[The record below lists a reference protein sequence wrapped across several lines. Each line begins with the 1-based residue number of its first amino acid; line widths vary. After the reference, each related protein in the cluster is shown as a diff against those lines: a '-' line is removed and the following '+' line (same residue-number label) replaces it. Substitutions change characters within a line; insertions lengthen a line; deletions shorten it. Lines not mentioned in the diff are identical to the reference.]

1 MSISKEVRTGLL
13 VTISLV
19 ILFAGFY
26 FLKGSDI
33 FSQDYVYYCNYAKVD
48 GLQNAAAVE
57 IRGLA
62 VGRVTAIELDEE
74 RGVKVTIVVSKKIAI
89 PQGTVATLVQD
100 GLLGG
105 KVIRLD
111 LGKGPSNAES
121 KSTLVSAEEPGM
133 VDDISNQVKPLIT
146 SLRATVNSLDTI
158 VASVNIVLGENNRK
172 GIQGAIASINKTAD
186 NIAELSSTLNAEA
199 GEIKSIVHNANTFS
213 ATLAKNNDTISRIM
227 ANFSK
232 TSDQLAQAPIKKTF
246 DQLETAS
253 TQFSGIVNKINNG
266 EGSLG
271 QMVTNKDLYNNLNNL
286 LSDLKSH
293 PSRYINLTVFGGKK
307 RKD

>member
-26 FLKGSDI
+26 FLKGVDI
-33 FSQDYVYYCNYAKVD
+33 FSQDYTYYCNYANVD
-48 GLQNAAAVE
+48 GLQASSSVE

-62 VGRVTAIELDEE
+62 VGHVTEIQLDED
-74 RGVKVTIVVSKKIAI
+74 RGVKVTIVVNKKIQL
-89 PQGTVATLVQD
+89 PQGTVATLVSD

-111 LGKGPSNAES
+111 LGAGKSLAEPR
-121 KSTLVSAEEPGM
+121 STLATKDEGGPIDELT
-133 VDDISNQVKPLIT
+133 NQVSPLVKT
-146 SLRATVNSLDTI
+146 LKHTVSSLDTVI
-158 VASVNIVLGENNRK
+158 AGVTAILGEDNRN
-172 GIQGAIASINKTAD
+172 GIRATIVSINKTAD
-186 NIAELSSTLNAEA
+186 NLSVLSNTLNSEA
-199 GEIKSIVHNANTFS
+199 GEITSIIHNANSFS
-213 ATLAKNNDTISRIM
+213 GALAKNNDTISQILT
-227 ANFSK
+227 NFRQ
-232 TSDQLAQAPIKKTF
+232 TSDQLAHAPIQKTF
-246 DQLETAS
+246 NQLENAS
-253 TQFSGIVNKINNG
+253 TQFGSIVNKINSG

-293 PSRYINLTVFGGKK
+293 PSRYINVTIFGGKK
-307 RKD
+307 KKD

>member
-1 MSISKEVRTGLL
+1 MRISKEVRTGLL

-33 FSQDYVYYCNYAKVD
+33 FSQDYVYYCNYSSVD

-62 VGRVTAIELDEE
+62 VGRVTAIELDED
-74 RGVKVTIVVSKKIAI
+74 RGVKVTIVVSKRIAI

-105 KVIRLD
+105 KLIRLD
-111 LGKGPSNAES
+111 MGKGPSVAES
-121 KSTLVSAEEPGM
+121 KSTLATAQEAGV
-133 VDDISNQVKPLIT
+133 VDEITNQVKPLIT
-146 SLRATVNSLDTI
+146 SLKATVGSLDTI

-172 GIQGAIASINKTAD
+172 GIQGAIASINKTAE
-186 NIAELSSTLNAEA
+186 NMSALSSTLNDEA
-199 GEIKSIVHNANTFS
+199 GEIKSIVHNANSFS
-213 ATLAKNNDTISRIM
+213 ATLAKNNDTISSIM
-227 ANFSK
+227 SNFSR
-232 TSDQLAQAPIKKTF
+232 TSDQLAHAPIKKTF
-246 DQLETAS
+246 DQLETAT
-253 TQFSGIVNKINNG
+253 TQFSGIVNKINAG

-293 PSRYINLTVFGGKK
+293 PSRYINVTVFGSKK
-307 RKD
+307 KKD